1 MGGGVR
7 SIFAG
12 GHVASRMLRRVAP
25 LVKSKGNVNGIV
37 HAVEDDP
44 VVHLRDNALAGR
56 NRVHVG
62 KGTIS
67 VSPRFFVAQN
77 VNSAHFPILE
87 QERPHILTVH
97 GGGYL
102 TNEQTGRF
110 RLLRNTV
117 FGGNWRF
124 GHHFGRTVRV
134 GGIVTSSEEREG
146 TQNQSNF
153 SDNGRKTTR
162 APA

>member
-1 MGGGVR
+1 
-7 SIFAG
+7 
-12 GHVASRMLRRVAP
+12 MLHR
-25 LVKSKGNVNGIV
+25 I
-37 HAVEDDP
+37 
-44 VVHLRDNALAGR
+44 ALL
-56 NRVHVG
+56 
-62 KGTIS
+62 TS

-110 RLLRNTV
+110 RLLGNTV

-124 GHHFGRTVRV
+124 GHHFGYKSEGGEDTTRTVRV

-162 APA
+162 GPA

>member
-37 HAVEDDP
+37 HLHSHGMERMAYAVEDDP

-62 KGTIS
+62 KGTI
-67 VSPRFFVAQN
+67 
-77 VNSAHFPILE
+77 
-87 QERPHILTVH
+87 
-97 GGGYL
+97 
-102 TNEQTGRF
+102 
-110 RLLRNTV
+110 
-117 FGGNWRF
+117 
-124 GHHFGRTVRV
+124 
-134 GGIVTSSEEREG
+134 
-146 TQNQSNF
+146 
-153 SDNGRKTTR
+153 
-162 APA
+162 